1 MTFSATTILVL
12 ALVAALVVVAAGW
25 AYSTANRLDRLHVR
39 SDQARHALE
48 AALARRAVVA
58 RAVALSLSSPRSPP
72 GGAGTLP
79 SGVGSPPSG
88 PGTSPSGPGLP
99 SDSGPSLSTAG
110 SVGSTGGVPSGA
122 ESLPPTANS
131 GRAAA
136 GEQAR
141 VLHTLADRAERVDWS
156 ERETVENRLA
166 AALSTIDITLL
177 PPQLV
182 AELADAEARVLIA
195 RRFHNDAVRDTL
207 ALRTRRPVRLLHLG
221 GTAPLP
227 RYFEIAERVTPAATT
242 GLEVDTVRT
251 SARVV
256 LLDDRDRV
264 LLLRGHDPKTPDLPF
279 WFTVGGGVEPGETLR
294 TAAVRELWEET
305 GRALDSTA
313 LRGPIWRRVAVF
325 PFNGRLVRSEE
336 LFFVA
341 RTTVFEPTASSPTM
355 WERHCVTDDKWCT
368 ADDIRALDAMGETV
382 YPYHLDQLL
391 AEAATI
397 AGSDTEPEVR
407 SIR

>member
-1 MTFSATTILVL
+1 MITFSATTILVL
-12 ALVAALVVVAAGW
+12 ALVAALIVTAGVW

-58 RAVALSLSSPRSPP
+58 RAVALSL
-72 GGAGTLP
+72 TN
-79 SGVGSPPSG
+79 VGS
-88 PGTSPSGPGLP
+88 
-99 SDSGPSLSTAG
+99 DA
-110 SVGSTGGVPSGA
+110 VV
-122 ESLPPTANS
+122 
-131 GRAAA
+131 
-136 GEQAR
+136 EQAR
-141 VLHTLADRAERVDWS
+141 RLAALADRAERADWAD
-156 ERETVENRLA
+156 RETAENQLA
-166 AALSTIDITLL
+166 AALSTIDISLL

-207 ALRTRRPVRLLHLG
+207 ALRTRRLVRLLHLG

-227 RYFEIAERVTPAATT
+227 TYFEITERVTAAATT
-242 GLEVDTVRT
+242 GLEVDSVRT

-256 LLDDRDRV
+256 LLDEQDRV
-264 LLLRGHDPKTPDLPF
+264 LLMRGHDPRTPDLPF
-279 WFTVGGGVEPGETLR
+279 WFTVGGGMEPGETLR
-294 TAAVRELWEET
+294 TTAVREVWEET

-325 PFNGRLVRSEE
+325 PFDGELVRSEE

-341 RTTVFEPTASSPTM
+341 RTTGFEPKATNPTV
-355 WERHCVTDDKWCT
+355 WERRCVTDNRWCT
-368 ADDIRALDAMGETV
+368 AEEIARLDGMGETV

-391 AEAATI
+391 PEAVVV
-397 AGSDTEPEVR
+397 AGGDDEPEVR